1 MKKLYAATI
10 TFCCLAGAA
19 AAQTSS
25 AQTSSAKTGPVPGK
39 TYKVGYSQ
47 IVDHPALNAIRQG
60 FLDALKAAG
69 FVEGKNLVFEYQNAQ
84 GSPNNVRNIAE
95 KFVADGVDILA
106 PCTTPNAQA
115 TVKFARGGKIP
126 VVFGCITN
134 PVDAGIV
141 ASLDKPTGTN
151 VTGQYSLPPAAQ
163 IIDLI
168 AQLMPDAKTVGT
180 IYNGGESNSVST
192 EKLAKAEAEK
202 RGLKWV
208 EVQVTSSAE
217 VKSAADSLAGRVNV
231 IFTPQDNT
239 LASAYDAVLK
249 SARDAKLPLFST
261 DTTTVAR
268 GAVASFGVDE
278 YKQGEAWAKEAAI
291 PVLLG
296 RNAAT
301 IVPFYYKDYE
311 LYVNT
316 AAAKAVGL
324 TIPPAVLASA
334 KKVVKD

>member
-1 MKKLYAATI
+1 MKKIYAVTI
-10 TFCCLAGAA
+10 ALCCLAGAA
-19 AAQTSS
+19 S
-25 AQTSSAKTGPVPGK
+25 AQTGPVAGK

-60 FLDALKAAG
+60 FQDALKAAG

-84 GSPNNVRNIAE
+84 GSPNNARNIAE
-95 KFVADGVDILA
+95 KFVADGVDILT

-115 TVKFARGGKIP
+115 TVKLARGGKIP

-134 PVDAGIV
+134 PVDAGLI
-141 ASLDKPTGTN
+141 SSFDQPSGTN
-151 VTGQYSLPPAAQ
+151 VTGQYSLPPAAE
-163 IIDLI
+163 IMSLI
-168 AQLMPDAKTVGT
+168 VELMPKAKTVGT

-208 EVQVTSSAE
+208 EVQVASSAE
-217 VKSAADSLAGRVNV
+217 VKAAVDSLVGRVDV

-249 SARDAKLPLFST
+249 SARGAKLPLFST

-278 YKQGEAWAKEAAI
+278 YKEGVAWAKEVAI

-296 RNAAT
+296 RDAAT
-301 IVPFYYKDYE
+301 IVPFYYKDR
-311 LYVNT
+311 
-316 AAAKAVGL
+316 
-324 TIPPAVLASA
+324 
-334 KKVVKD
+334 

>member
-1 MKKLYAATI
+1 MKTVCRIATI
-10 TFCCLAGAA
+10 AFCCLVAA
-19 AAQTSS
+19 TAMAQT
-25 AQTSSAKTGPVPGK
+25 GPKPGK

-47 IVDHPALNAIRQG
+47 IVDHPALNEIRQG
-60 FLDALKAAG
+60 FLATLKAAG

-84 GSPNNVRNIAE
+84 GNPGNARNIAE

-115 TVKFARGGKIP
+115 TVKVARGGKIP

-134 PVDAGIV
+134 PVDAGLV
-141 ASLDKPTGTN
+141 PSLDKPSGTN
-151 VTGQYSLPPAAQ
+151 VTGQYSLPPASQ

-168 AQLMPDAKTVGT
+168 KELMPSAKTVGT

-192 EKLAKAEAEK
+192 EKLAKAAAEK

-217 VKSAADSLAGRVNV
+217 VKTAADSLAGRVDA

-239 LASAYDAVLK
+239 VASAYDAVLK
-249 SARDAKLPLFST
+249 SARASKLPLFST
-261 DTTTVAR
+261 DTSTVAR
-268 GAVASFGVDE
+268 GALASFGVDE
-278 YKQGEAWAKEAAI
+278 YKQGVAWAKEAAI

-296 RNAAT
+296 RDAAT
-301 IVPFYYKDYE
+301 LVPFSYLDRE

-316 AAAKAVGL
+316 AAAKAAGV
-324 TIPPAVLASA
+324 TIPPAVLSRA
-334 KKVVKD
+334 KKVFKD

>member
-1 MKKLYAATI
+1 MKRIYAAAI
-10 TFCCLAGAA
+10 ALCCLAGAA

-25 AQTSSAKTGPVPGK
+25 GPVPGK

-60 FLDALKAAG
+60 FQDALKAAG
-69 FVEGKNLVFEYQNAQ
+69 FVEGQNLVFEYQNAQ
-84 GSPNNVRNIAE
+84 GSPNNARNIAE
-95 KFVADGVDILA
+95 KFVADGVDILT

-115 TVKFARGGKIP
+115 TVKLARGGKIP

-134 PVDAGIV
+134 PVDAGLIS
-141 ASLDKPTGTN
+141 AFDQPTGTN
-151 VTGQYSLPPAAQ
+151 VTGQYSLPPAAE
-163 IIDLI
+163 IMSLI
-168 AQLMPDAKTVGT
+168 VELMPKAKTIGT

-208 EVQVTSSAE
+208 EVQVASSAE
-217 VKSAADSLAGRVNV
+217 VKSAVDSLVGRVDV

-239 LASAYDAVLK
+239 VASAYDAILK
-249 SARDAKLPLFST
+249 SARGAKLPLFST

-268 GAVASFGVDE
+268 GGVASFGVDE
-278 YKQGEAWAKEAAI
+278 YKEGVAWAKELAI

-296 RNAAT
+296 RDAAT
-301 IVPFYYKDYE
+301 LVPFYYKDRE

-316 AAAKAVGL
+316 AAAAAASVA
-324 TIPPAVLASA
+324 IPPAVLARAA
-334 KKVVKD
+334 KTFKD

>member
-1 MKKLYAATI
+1 MKKIYAAAI
-10 TFCCLAGAA
+10 AVCCLAGAA
-19 AAQTSS
+19 AAQT
-25 AQTSSAKTGPVPGK
+25 GPVPGK
-39 TYKVGYSQ
+39 VYKVGYSQ

-60 FLDALKAAG
+60 FVDALKAAG

-84 GSPNNVRNIAE
+84 GSPNNARNIAE
-95 KFVADGVDILA
+95 KFVADGVDILT

-134 PVDAGIV
+134 PVDAGLV
-141 ASLDKPTGTN
+141 ASLDQPTGTN
-151 VTGQYSLPPAAQ
+151 VTGQYSLPPAAE
-163 IIDLI
+163 IIGLI
-168 AQLMPDAKTVGT
+168 VELMPSAKTIGT

-192 EKLAKAEAEK
+192 EKLAKAAAEK

-217 VKSAADSLAGRVNV
+217 VKTAADSLAGRVDA

-239 LASAYDAVLK
+239 VASAYDAVLK
-249 SARDAKLPLFST
+249 SARGSKLPLFST
-261 DTTTVAR
+261 DTSTVAR
-268 GAVASFGVDE
+268 GALASFGVDE
-278 YKQGEAWAKEAAI
+278 YKEGAAWANKLAI

-296 RNAAT
+296 RDAAT
-301 IVPFYYKDYE
+301 LVPFSYQDRE

-316 AAAKAVGL
+316 AAASAAGVAISP
-324 TIPPAVLASA
+324 TVLARA
-334 KKVVKD
+334 VKVFKD

>member
-1 MKKLYAATI
+1 MKLVYAAAI
-10 TFCCLAGAA
+10 ALCCLAGPA
-19 AAQTSS
+19 AAQ
-25 AQTSSAKTGPVPGK
+25 TGPVPGK

-60 FLDALKAAG
+60 FQDALKAAG

-84 GSPNNVRNIAE
+84 GSPNNARNIAE
-95 KFVADGVDILA
+95 KFVADGVDILT

-115 TVKFARGGKIP
+115 TVKLARGGKIP

-134 PVDAGIV
+134 PVDAGLI
-141 ASLDKPTGTN
+141 ASFDQPTGTN
-151 VTGQYSLPPAAQ
+151 VTGQYSLPPAAE
-163 IIDLI
+163 IMSLI
-168 AQLMPDAKTVGT
+168 VELMPKAKTIGT

-217 VKSAADSLAGRVNV
+217 VKSAADSLVGRVDV

-239 LASAYDAVLK
+239 VASAYDAILK
-249 SARDAKLPLFST
+249 SARGAKLPLFST

-268 GAVASFGVDE
+268 GGLASFGVDE
-278 YKQGEAWAKEAAI
+278 YKEGVAWAKELAI

-296 RNAAT
+296 RDAAT
-301 IVPFYYKDYE
+301 LVPFYYKDRE

-316 AAAKAVGL
+316 AAAGAAGI
-324 TIPPAVLASA
+324 TIPSAVLARAA
-334 KKVVKD
+334 KTFKD

>member
-1 MKKLYAATI
+1 MKKLYATTVAF
-10 TFCCLAGAA
+10 FCLVAAA
-19 AAQTSS
+19 AAQ
-25 AQTSSAKTGPVPGK
+25 TGPVPGK

-60 FLDALKAAG
+60 FVDALKAAG

-84 GSPNNVRNIAE
+84 GSPNNARNIAE
-95 KFVADGVDILA
+95 KFVADGVDVLT

-134 PVDAGIV
+134 PVDAGLIS
-141 ASLDKPTGTN
+141 SLDQPTGTN
-151 VTGQYSLPPAAQ
+151 VTGQYSLPPTAE
-163 IIDLI
+163 IMGLI
-168 AQLMPDAKTVGT
+168 VELMPAAKTIGT
-180 IYNGGESNSVST
+180 VYNGGESNSVST

-217 VKSAADSLAGRVNV
+217 VKTAVDSLVGRVDV

-239 LASAYDAVLK
+239 VASAYDAILK
-249 SARDAKLPLFST
+249 SARGAKLPLFST

-278 YKQGEAWAKEAAI
+278 YKEGVAWANQLAI

-296 RNAAT
+296 RDAAT
-301 IVPFYYKDYE
+301 LVPFYYKDRE

-316 AAAKAVGL
+316 AAASAAGI
-324 TIPPAVLASA
+324 TIPPAVLSRAA
-334 KKVVKD
+334 KTFKD